1 MPLTQ
6 DQENLAQIASRFRC
20 ERELKLELMKVQT
33 ENYEVQL
40 ALEPWKL
47 LALGIG
53 AGLMG
58 AAVGIATVILRAL
71 GVGG

>member
-6 DQENLAQIASRFRC
+6 EQDDLEH
-20 ERELKLELMKVQT
+20 KLRVDLMKVQT
-33 ENYEVQL
+33 ENFKVQL
-40 ALEPWKL
+40 TLEPWKL

-53 AGLMG
+53 AGAALMG
-58 AAVGIATVILRAL
+58 AAVGIATFILRAA